1 MLTANL
7 YLDIVVIYL
16 PLYAFCA
23 GFLLAALFAAV
34 RRRYAVA
41 LLLAGLAALPFVNY
55 HYAYVSAKDEAAR
68 ARRAEVASWPQIRVT
83 RDNRPRVFLTTYGT
97 DGFVPKTIIALG
109 SFEKAYGVIGD
120 YWYSFERVPG
130 AACDEA
136 GKDERAIR
144 QKYLHDPNPCVTLTK
159 MYNVRMNTPN
169 IAEPHLRL
177 LADREAPSHHETD
190 QTVFASSTLELRLV
204 SKEDNQLVSFWEAP
218 YFRIPVFPP
227 LLLKNGWSTGWFE
240 AEHAPRPD
248 VVHFVLD
255 ALSGT

>member
-1 MLTANL
+1 MLTGNL
-7 YLDIVVIYL
+7 YLDILLIHL
-16 PLYAFCA
+16 PLYGLCA
-23 GFLLAALFAAV
+23 GFLFAALFAAV

-41 LLLAGLAALPFVNY
+41 LLLAGIAAFPFVNY
-55 HYAYVSAKDEAAR
+55 YYAYVSAKDEAPR
-68 ARRAEVASWPQIRVT
+68 ARRAEVASWPQVRIT
-83 RDNRPRVFLTTYGT
+83 HDNRPRVFLSTYGT

-109 SFEKAYGVIGD
+109 AFEKAYGVIGD

-159 MYNVRMNTPN
+159 IVRRDSLLPD

-190 QTVFASSTLELRLV
+190 GTVFASSTLELRLV
-204 SKEDNQLVSFWEAP
+204 SKEGNQLASFWEAP
-218 YFRIPVFPP
+218 YFRVPVFPP
-227 LLLKNGWSTGWFE
+227 LLLKSGWSTDWFA
-240 AEHAPRPD
+240 AEHAHRPD